1 MIRDLSTNSW
11 LLMSLNDTF
20 QAIDQ
25 YIQIISCYETNE
37 TPTVEEDD
45 QGNLQRSGKPCLMV
59 DSLSACL
66 FTRNELRISVHANHS
81 AIAKF
86 TKSPGSAYLTIR
98 EKLDEIIKAAHLDP
112 KRDSPEAFGLRSPL
126 LGVTARLQAA
136 CSKAYR
142 LLTPGSLLL
151 LVEMHRFDAWRTEF
165 FRQKRMQVL
174 PDPTLIDLALRV
186 LEDKVSLL
194 GDFFRLQE
202 EFGVHFHSVSTKV
215 GFDSQIK
222 FKMGHSDH
230 SSTNWH
236 PQLAARTV
244 AIHEKL
250 DAAQLLT
257 PEISDMSKHEALF
270 HKVRATNDTLLLL
283 LPQPTSV
290 MVDQTAVSSLI
301 RALDE
306 RSLKELEQMAM
317 AVPGLDAIS
326 CAAAMRLW
334 TLQVSKINHM
344 PTPDLASMK
353 YPFGTVK
360 CEGNIY
366 TTRTPAKFTP
376 PGGTALPVLIEWKY
390 STRKDDDFEDMIFHQ
405 EMEDISRLL
414 NKTPKPEGF
423 KTLRCLG
430 YFEEKGRVGL
440 IYEPPPIAEGR
451 TDSISLSS
459 LLTLADDDMNNM
471 PVLGDRFRLAYS
483 LANAIS
489 EFHSMGWLHKNINSD
504 NILFFSGQ
512 SSSAVAVSSPF
523 IVGFDHSR
531 HIESKTRPATITNV
545 YERYCHPSYLSQ
557 KNFASGYRRKYD
569 VYSLGLVLF
578 EIGVWEPL
586 ESFDDVQQSRDY
598 LCRAIMSD
606 HLQQLA
612 VNMGSTYRDVV
623 VTCISG
629 SYWEFDDKHGTQEEQ
644 VEFRR
649 RVLRPLERIA
659 LFD

>member
-1 MIRDLSTNSW
+1 
-11 LLMSLNDTF
+11 
-20 QAIDQ
+20 
-25 YIQIISCYETNE
+25 
-37 TPTVEEDD
+37 
-45 QGNLQRSGKPCLMV
+45 MV

-66 FTRNELRISVHANHS
+66 FTRNELRIPVHANHS

-98 EKLDEIIKAAHLDP
+98 EKLDEVIKSAHLDP
-112 KRDSPEAFGLRSPL
+112 NKDSPEAFGLRSPL
-126 LGVTARLQAA
+126 LGITASLQAA

-142 LLTPGSLLL
+142 LLAPGSLLL

-165 FRQKRMQVL
+165 FRQKRMQVF
-174 PDPTLIDLALRV
+174 PEPTLVELALRL

-194 GDFFRLQE
+194 GDLFRLQE
-202 EFGVHFHSVSTKV
+202 EFGVRFHPVSATV
-215 GFDSQIK
+215 GFDPQMKS
-222 FKMGHSDH
+222 KMVLSDH
-230 SSTNWH
+230 SNAGWH
-236 PQLAARTV
+236 AHLAARTV
-244 AIHEKL
+244 AVHEIL
-250 DAAQLLT
+250 DAVQLLT
-257 PEISDMSKHEALF
+257 PEVSNMNKHKALF
-270 HKVRATNDTLLLL
+270 QKVRATNDTLLLL

-301 RALDE
+301 RAVDE
-306 RSLKELEQMAM
+306 RSLKELERLAM
-317 AVPGLDAIS
+317 AVPGLDEIS
-326 CAAAMRLW
+326 CAAAMMLW
-334 TLQVSKINHM
+334 TLRVSKINHKPM
-344 PTPDLASMK
+344 AGLESMK
-353 YPFGTVK
+353 HPYGTVRL
-360 CEGNIY
+360 EGNIY
-366 TTRTPAKFTP
+366 TPRTPAKFTP
-376 PGGTALPVLIEWKY
+376 HGGTAFPVLIEWKY
-390 STRKDDDFEDMIFHQ
+390 STRKDDDFEDIVFHQ
-405 EMEDISRLL
+405 EMEDISHLL

-440 IYEPPPIAEGR
+440 IYEPPSIAEGR
-451 TDSISLSS
+451 TDPISLSN
-459 LLTLADDDMNNM
+459 LLTMANEDMDNM

-512 SSSAVAVSSPF
+512 SSAVEVSSPF

-531 HIESKTRPATITNV
+531 HIGSKTSPATITNV

-578 EIGVWEPL
+578 EIGVWEQL
-586 ESFDDVQQSRDY
+586 ENFDDARQPRDY
-598 LCRAIMSD
+598 LQRVIMSD
-606 HLQQLA
+606 YLQQLA
-612 VNMGSTYRDVV
+612 VSMGSTYRDVV
-623 VTCISG
+623 ATCLSG
-629 SYWEFDDKHGTQEEQ
+629 SYWEFDDKHGTQEEL

-649 RVLRPLERIA
+649 RVLRPLERVA